1 MIALGYPGEVTNDL
15 TTALVWGTLSSI
27 PFAYILY
34 VLWGELSKTPE
45 RLEAPQWHRELLL
58 QRLNQVQQG
67 TASFQSW
74 DTAISELR
82 SELQ

>member
-1 MIALGYPGEVTNDL
+1 MAVDL
-15 TTALVWGTLSSI
+15 PLAQMSLDDKLL
-27 PFAYILY
+27 AMEL
-34 VLWGELSKTPE
+34 LWGEFSKTPE
-45 RLEAPQWHRELLL
+45 RLDAPQWHRELLL

-74 DTAISELR
+74 DTAISELP

>member
-1 MIALGYPGEVTNDL
+1 MAVDL
-15 TTALVWGTLSSI
+15 PLAQMSLDDKLL
-27 PFAYILY
+27 AMEL
-34 VLWGELSKTPE
+34 LWGEISKTPE
-45 RLEAPQWHRELLL
+45 CLQAPQWHRELLL

-82 SELQ
+82 SEMRGHQAP

>member
-1 MIALGYPGEVTNDL
+1 MAVDL
-15 TTALVWGTLSSI
+15 PLAQMSLDDKLL
-27 PFAYILY
+27 PMEL
-34 VLWGELSKTPE
+34 LWGELSKTPE
-45 RLEAPQWHRELLL
+45 RLEAPHWHRELLP

-74 DTAISELR
+74 DKAISELR

>member
-1 MIALGYPGEVTNDL
+1 MAVDL
-15 TTALVWGTLSSI
+15 PLPQMSLDDKLLAMEL
-27 PFAYILY
+27 
-34 VLWGELSKTPE
+34 LWGELSKTPE
-45 RLEAPQWHRELLL
+45 RLEAPHWHRELLL

-74 DTAISELR
+74 DKAISELC

>member
-1 MIALGYPGEVTNDL
+1 MAVDL
-15 TTALVWGTLSSI
+15 PLAQMSFDDKLL
-27 PFAYILY
+27 AMEL
-34 VLWGELSKTPE
+34 LWGELSKTPE

-67 TASFQSW
+67 TASFQSL
-74 DTAISELR
+74 DKAISELR

>member
-1 MIALGYPGEVTNDL
+1 MAVDL
-15 TTALVWGTLSSI
+15 PLAQMSLDDKLVAMEL
-27 PFAYILY
+27 
-34 VLWGELSKTPE
+34 LWGEISKTPE
-45 RLEAPQWHRELLL
+45 RLEAPHWHRELLP

-74 DTAISELR
+74 DKAISELR

>member
-1 MIALGYPGEVTNDL
+1 MAVDL
-15 TTALVWGTLSSI
+15 PLAQMSLDDKLL
-27 PFAYILY
+27 AMEL
-34 VLWGELSKTPE
+34 LWGELSNTPE
-45 RLEAPQWHRELLL
+45 RLEAPHWHRDLLL

-74 DTAISELR
+74 NTAISELR

>member
-1 MIALGYPGEVTNDL
+1 MAVDL
-15 TTALVWGTLSSI
+15 PLAQMSLDDKLL
-27 PFAYILY
+27 AMEL
-34 VLWGELSKTPE
+34 LWGELSKTPE
-45 RLEAPQWHRELLL
+45 RLEAPHWHRELLP

-74 DTAISELR
+74 DKAISELC

>member
-1 MIALGYPGEVTNDL
+1 MAVDL
-15 TTALVWGTLSSI
+15 PLAQMSLDDKLL
-27 PFAYILY
+27 AMEL
-34 VLWGELSKTPE
+34 LWGELSKTPE
-45 RLEAPQWHRELLL
+45 RLEVPHWHRDLLL

-74 DTAISELR
+74 NTAISELR

>member
-1 MIALGYPGEVTNDL
+1 MEL
-15 TTALVWGTLSSI
+15 
-27 PFAYILY
+27 
-34 VLWGELSKTPE
+34 LWGELSKTPE
-45 RLEAPQWHRELLL
+45 RLEAPHWHRELLF

>member
-1 MIALGYPGEVTNDL
+1 MAVDL
-15 TTALVWGTLSSI
+15 PLAQMSLDDKLL
-27 PFAYILY
+27 AMEL
-34 VLWGELSKTPE
+34 LWGELSKTPE
-45 RLEAPQWHRELLL
+45 RLEAPHWHRDLLL

-74 DTAISELR
+74 NTAISELR

>member
-1 MIALGYPGEVTNDL
+1 MAVDL
-15 TTALVWGTLSSI
+15 PLAQMSLDDKLL
-27 PFAYILY
+27 AMEL
-34 VLWGELSKTPE
+34 LWGELSKTPE
-45 RLEAPQWHRELLL
+45 RLDAPQWQRELLL

-67 TASFQSW
+67 SASFQSW

>member
-1 MIALGYPGEVTNDL
+1 MSLDDKLLAMEL
-15 TTALVWGTLSSI
+15 
-27 PFAYILY
+27 
-34 VLWGELSKTPE
+34 LWGELSKTPE
-45 RLEAPQWHRELLL
+45 RLEAPHWHLELLL

-67 TASFQSW
+67 TTSFQSW